1 MDRWNRRK
9 RPFEGRRPDSNG
21 HDIDASCTDALRL
34 VVFPLLSAY
43 PWCRFPEES
52 QHFGIGRNLRY
63 SVVLPSGFRA
73 KIKTQRGEKRTH

>member
-1 MDRWNRRK
+1 MDTILIHHAR
-9 RPFEGRRPDSNG
+9 
-21 HDIDASCTDALRL
+21 ALGL

-43 PWCRFPEES
+43 PWCRFPKES

-73 KIKTQRGEKRTH
+73 KIKTQIALLYINYISNKNLLYSTEKSI